1 MKLFSS
7 AIAVFMLL
15 FAFAVPTVAN
25 AAGETAEAG
34 VTISPRSGPSFFSN
48 AFSAADWRVD
58 TAILPSG
65 PFPDVPKIT
74 PMKVADLGFP
84 PSSALTF
91 NPKSSMPVCPDD
103 KLGPLPTTNSI
114 PVPNMLARCPGSLI
128 GNGTAIFGLAQ
139 STSPTATRDGE
150 ILVFN
155 GGLVGGLPKIKIYAY
170 SYDTSVGIYTSAIL
184 QPDGQLL
191 FNIPQLTSDSSV
203 RSLNLSIP
211 GEEIVLPKP
220 LSGLT
225 VTLPAGLDPNYV
237 QAKCVDNAGFPWTA
251 DFTLGSRDNGG
262 NPIGPPEFTVSDS
275 GTEACTG
282 VVGRA
287 TIGSVQVSG
296 PAKVKRNKVATYSV
310 SVRNSGT
317 IAATGVR
324 LTVSGRGISFNAPVG
339 TINAGVTRT
348 VSVKVKPKSIGKIKA
363 TFKATSGNAG
373 SKTATKT
380 VTVIK

>member
-1 MKLFSS
+1 MRPFISTFA
-7 AIAVFMLL
+7 AIMVALSL
-15 FAFAVPTVAN
+15 AVPAVAG
-25 AAGETAEAG
+25 ASDEFAEADIG
-34 VTISPRSGPSFFSN
+34 ITPRSGPNFFSN
-48 AFSAADWRVD
+48 AFSAANWRVE
-58 TAILPSG
+58 TAIELPG
-65 PFPDVPKIT
+65 TFPEYPKIT

-91 NPKSSMPVCPDD
+91 NPKPSMPVCPDD
-103 KLGPLPTTNSI
+103 QLGPPPTANSI
-114 PVPNMLARCPGSLI
+114 PVPTMLARCPGSLI

-139 STSPTATRDGE
+139 STSPLATRDGE

-211 GEEIVLPKP
+211 GEEVVLPKP
-220 LSGLT
+220 NFDLI

-237 QAKCVDNAGFPWTA
+237 QAKCVGNAGFPWTA
-251 DFTLGSRDNGG
+251 DFILGSRDNGG
-262 NPIGPPEFTVSDS
+262 NPIGPPEFTVSDI

-310 SVRNSGT
+310 RVRNSGT

-380 VTVIK
+380 VTVTK